1 MIRTVRFTAVALVGL
16 TLTACQNN
24 IGTTSS
30 ATPSGTST
38 SRTSSGLLT
47 TRSAITAIEGREYTT
62 LYTVDPRGKAD
73 GRVGVLALGDDGS
86 AVIANYPPPPPAD
99 VLVQSQVGI
108 QTGQSRKWF
117 PIQKSLR
124 PGHASGAAIHG
135 QSIAWLDGT
144 LGMRPTVDLNVF
156 AVRAGH
162 RQPIRLSDSQD
173 LAKSEVIPI
182 MPNGNFIT
190 TDGSHVW
197 WIRTYPTKKP
207 RGWGARIMVRD
218 LAAHEPV
225 TTAVDGAKN
234 PIATP
239 SGLIYVRSSDVD
251 AKMPT
256 NRYEIRLHQL
266 GTDTL
271 IASGA
276 LTKDEQVSTMCASDT
291 FLAWSVRSPVA
302 PADDPG
308 ALIGGQLHVMVLAT
322 KTQQIIQL
330 DDSAWGLDLS
340 CGNTFVA
347 WGNSSGNGDPGQ
359 YVFDVPSGKIWKL
372 GKQQGMSLILAAG
385 SMLAWPLEF
394 QPSKTERWRITRWLG
409 K

>member
-1 MIRTVRFTAVALVGL
+1 MIHTVRFTAVALAGL
-16 TLTACQNN
+16 TLAACQSN
-24 IGTTSS
+24 IGSTSS
-30 ATPSGTST
+30 ATPSSIST
-38 SRTSSGLLT
+38 SPTGSVLLT
-47 TRSAITAIEGREYTT
+47 TRTATTAVEGREYTT
-62 LYTVDPRGKAD
+62 LYTVDPRGKSD

-135 QSIAWLDGT
+135 QSIAWVDAT
-144 LGMRPTVDLNVF
+144 LGMRPSVDLNVF
-156 AVRAGH
+156 ALRAGH
-162 RQPIRLSDSQD
+162 RQPIRLSDSGD

-182 MPNGNFIT
+182 LPNGNFIT
-190 TDGSHVW
+190 TDGNHVW
-197 WIRTYPTKKP
+197 WLRTYPTKKP
-207 RGWGARIMVRD
+207 RAWGARIMVRD

-234 PIATP
+234 PIATAR
-239 SGLIYVRSSDVD
+239 GLIYVRSNDVD
-251 AKMPT
+251 SKMPT
-256 NRYEIRLHQL
+256 KRYEIRLHHV

-271 IASGA
+271 IASGS
-276 LTKDEQVSTMCASDT
+276 LTKDEQVSTMCVSDAY
-291 FLAWSVRSPVA
+291 LAWAVSSPVA

-308 ALIGGQLHVMVLAT
+308 TAIGGRLHVMVLAT
-322 KTQQIIQL
+322 KSQQIIQL
-330 DDSAWGLDLS
+330 DDSAWGLELS

-347 WGNSSGNGDPGQ
+347 WGNGSGNGDAGQ
-359 YVFDVPSGKIWKL
+359 YVFDVPSGKIWNL
-372 GKQQGMSLILAAG
+372 GKLQSMSLILATG

-394 QPSKTERWRITRWLG
+394 QSSKTIRWQITRWRG

>member
-1 MIRTVRFTAVALVGL
+1 MIRAVRFTAVALAGL

-38 SRTSSGLLT
+38 SRNSSGLLT
-47 TRSAITAIEGREYTT
+47 TRTAITAIEGREYTT

-73 GRVGVLALGDDGS
+73 ARVGVLALGDDGTT
-86 AVIANYPPPPPAD
+86 VIASYPPPPPAD
-99 VLVQSQVGI
+99 VLIQSQVGI

-117 PIQKSLR
+117 PIQNSSR
-124 PGHASGAAIHG
+124 PGAASGAAIHG
-135 QSIAWLDGT
+135 QSIAWLDTT
-144 LGMRPTVDLNVF
+144 LAMRPSVDVNVF
-156 AVRAGH
+156 AVRAGY
-162 RQPIRLSDSQD
+162 RQPIRLSDSRD
-173 LAKSEVIPI
+173 LVKSEVIPI
-182 MPNGNFIT
+182 LPNGNLIT

-239 SGLIYVRSSDVD
+239 SGLVYVRSSDVD
-251 AKMPT
+251 SKMPT
-256 NRYEIRLHQL
+256 NRYEIRLHQV

-276 LTKDEQVSTMCASDT
+276 LVKGEQVSTMCASDT
-291 FLAWSVRSPVA
+291 VLAWAVRSPVA
-302 PADDPG
+302 PSDDRG
-308 ALIGGQLHVMVLAT
+308 AAIGGRLHVILRAT
-322 KTQQIIQL
+322 KSQQIIQL
-330 DDSAWGLDLS
+330 DDSAWGLDLG
-340 CGNTFVA
+340 CGKAFVA
-347 WGNSSGNGDPGQ
+347 WGSGSSYKDPAQ
-359 YVFDVPSGKIWKL
+359 YVFDVPSSTLWKL
-372 GKQQGMSLILAAG
+372 GKPQGISLVLASG

-394 QPSKTERWRITRWLG
+394 QSSKTTRWRITRWHG

>member
-1 MIRTVRFTAVALVGL
+1 MFRTVRFTAVVLSGL
-16 TLTACQNN
+16 TLAACQSS

-38 SRTSSGLLT
+38 SATRSSLLT
-47 TRSAITAIEGREYTT
+47 TRAATTAVEGREYTT
-62 LYTVDPRGKAD
+62 LYTVDPRGKSD

-86 AVIANYPPPPPAD
+86 TVIANYPPPPPAD

-117 PIQKSLR
+117 PIQKSSR
-124 PGHASGAAIHG
+124 PGAASGAAIHG
-135 QSIAWLDGT
+135 QSIAWVDTT
-144 LGMRPTVDLNVF
+144 LAMRPSVDLNVF
-156 AVRAGH
+156 ALRAGH

-173 LAKSEVIPI
+173 LGRSEVIPI
-182 MPNGNFIT
+182 SLNGNFIT
-190 TDGSHVW
+190 TDGNHVW
-197 WIRTYPTKKP
+197 WLRTYPTKKP
-207 RGWGARIMVRD
+207 RGWAARIMVRD

-234 PIATP
+234 PIATAR
-239 SGLIYVRSSDVD
+239 GLIYLRSNDVD
-251 AKMPT
+251 SKMPT
-256 NRYEIRLHQL
+256 NRYEIRLHHV

-276 LTKDEQVSTMCASDT
+276 LAKDEQVSTMCASGT
-291 FLAWSVRSPVA
+291 LLAWAVRSPVA
-302 PADDPG
+302 PSDDPG
-308 ALIGGQLHVMVLAT
+308 TAIGGRLHVMVLAT
-322 KTQQIIQL
+322 KSQQIIQL

-347 WGNSSGNGDPGQ
+347 WGSGSSYKDPAQ
-359 YVFDVPSGKIWKL
+359 YVFDVPSSRLWKL
-372 GKQQGMSLILAAG
+372 GKPQGISLVLAAG

-394 QPSKTERWRITRWLG
+394 QSSKTTRWQITRWRG
-409 K
+409 